1 MTTLYELGKAQKLG
15 DNMVGV
21 NLDENM
27 SGHKEMIMRSYV
39 PLISKSIPTV
49 ADLTDPKQAQDVR
62 EFYIELRKAVGDGG
76 GLTTSQFI
84 RLLANKLETFY
95 VYRTAED
102 AYYRVNLDAPYFAV
116 ASLYQPLSLPWQRL
130 NLEGDGEMQDPTA
143 FAEDFRDNEN
153 FAVELSRAAKGVVN
167 LDKRCVPPVLKN
179 TL

>member
-62 EFYIELRKAVGDGG
+62 EFYIELRKAVGDFD

-84 RLLANKLETFY
+84 RLLTNKL
-95 VYRTAED
+95 
-102 AYYRVNLDAPYFAV
+102 
-116 ASLYQPLSLPWQRL
+116 
-130 NLEGDGEMQDPTA
+130 
-143 FAEDFRDNEN
+143 
-153 FAVELSRAAKGVVN
+153 
-167 LDKRCVPPVLKN
+167 
-179 TL
+179 